1 MVTSTRTTDRV
12 RRAWLALALLGAC
25 VVPAIVAGRAVAAG
39 AVQEDEVDRGT
50 QVFSL
55 NTSRECEALADR
67 VLEALERDRLP
78 TVFASFGRLLAEH
91 GSEVLPARFAGE
103 DAGHYPHHQGVEAW
117 IEARLDAL
125 DAQASTA
132 WEAWCT
138 ERAAPIVR
146 YAALTRDSGALLEAA
161 RLFPRT
167 SHAVRAWLAVGDL
180 RLTEGR
186 VDRAR
191 AAWEAARR
199 NAGERAEPAFADAL
213 VRREQALLA
222 IEAERR
228 ADGSGV
234 NGGENGGDALELPR
248 GPLHSW
254 TVELPEGP
262 FASRWPA
269 AAPYALFATTRGDR
283 LFVNTSLEV
292 LCLDLMGGDEL
303 WRTERPA
310 GWDLVPRRD
319 VDDFFRA
326 IDYPAVHVRS
336 TLVGDVVASALQ
348 LPISSQ
354 SDFKYQ
360 SIQVTS
366 RIPERRLFAH
376 DARTGELL
384 WSHEPG
390 NGVAPQ
396 IDELSVAAPPTAA
409 DGFLLVPLARVEG
422 RIELRV
428 ACIDPVDGS
437 VVWSTRVV
445 SGQRALNMFNRHEEE
460 FSCAPLTVHG
470 SDVLVCSQLGSVAN
484 LDLET
489 GAVNWQATY
498 EPIPLPITS
507 GMWRRTER
515 RRVWRNVAPV
525 VADGLVFATPTDSS
539 DLLALDLATG
549 RVAWSRD
556 QRRLSP
562 RRSSDGSLQR
572 LDVDA
577 LLGVEDGQLVLGGAL
592 LAGWTDLQG
601 TGLLSETGLGV
612 ALPRDLVP
620 QAGAYGQ
627 GPHTRLFGD
636 RILVP
641 SETRLFVHDLT
652 GARHEDEEFDWESDA
667 IGNVTVAQ
675 GAVVVLRGDRVTTF
689 LDLELLEAH
698 TLARLERDPSD
709 LRALE
714 TFGRLLLRRA
724 SVARKAGDADGALA
738 NHERLRNVLDPQID
752 ASAELRALYAEAVL
766 IESALLAT
774 TGRSERATELLAR
787 AAEAV
792 RTPADALGPLLA
804 LARLRR
810 EMGDPAALEA
820 ALSAVDGRAPFVM
833 VSARELTN
841 DPAWTAWLEGADPEP
856 VEARLWVAVQRAF
869 AAEGASGD
877 AAGAVAAWQSC
888 LERFGPVQLARST
901 DMAEASM
908 RSIARWLAVDPSSYA
923 PFEAAAA
930 DELEAVRANGDLA
943 RLDDLLRRYPFASAT
958 GRARALALDLA
969 LDSGDLALALARGR
983 AAAAQLAPTAGAV
996 SDLDA
1001 PTGTWSDERLVR
1013 LALLADASGNGSL
1026 ARVVLEDLE
1035 RRVPQWL
1042 ATCDPVRGLT
1052 ASQILPVLRTRP
1064 TTVDGGQTER
1074 PSFGDQIRL
1083 EQSIRGPFDVIG
1095 RLRTTVGEDDG
1106 DELLIHR
1113 RDRLERLPLADGGS
1127 SRRVAFES
1135 GAPFPTSR
1143 QHALAPEALVWLRS
1157 GRIYAANIDTGRE
1170 RWSWP
1175 PAERTS
1181 SDAFVLAQELSAKEG
1196 VAVATIYRVGLPSAV
1211 IALELL
1217 TGESLWEIDLPPG
1230 RWLRPIIEG
1239 GRVTLVSE
1247 GIEGASRVVCLDLV
1261 TGSERIDFDLDIA
1274 LDSRDR
1280 EQLRV
1285 VDGHLVVPL
1294 FEQGAICAW
1303 DVRLGE
1309 RAWRRDLAMGGS
1321 IATLGAVIEY
1331 GDSLFALAYPTDLAS
1346 GGGGSLFEIE
1356 PRLGSARVIERLDP
1370 DEAVIGVGYREWIE
1384 LETPFLFTL
1393 WHDGVSAD
1401 ARLSA
1406 IALPLGRR
1414 WKQRLRLTND
1424 YLTDVSRTLPVVS
1437 EEFVALVWG
1446 SSDVERASN
1455 RSPGRVSLR
1464 IGFFRLENGTKEVH
1478 RMLPNDFGDFEDIDL
1493 IGHRDTLWLIC
1504 NDLDDES
1511 SERIEVWK

>member
-1 MVTSTRTTDRV
+1 VVTSTRTTDLV
-12 RRAWLALALLGAC
+12 RRAGLALALLGAC
-25 VVPAIVAGRAVAAG
+25 VGAAFGAGRF
-39 AVQEDEVDRGT
+39 QEEEVDRGT

-67 VLEALERDRLP
+67 ALEALELGRLA
-78 TVFASFGRLLAEH
+78 TVFATFGRLLTDH
-91 GSEVLPARFAGE
+91 STEVLPARFAGE
-103 DAGHYPHHQGVEAW
+103 SPGHYPHHQGVEAW

-125 DAQASTA
+125 DAKSRDA
-132 WEAWCT
+132 WEEWCT

-146 YAALTRDSGALLEAA
+146 YAALTRDSDALLEAA

-180 RLTEGR
+180 RSTEGR
-186 VDRAR
+186 IDRAR

-199 NAGERAEPAFADAL
+199 AAGDRPDAPLVDALERRERA
-213 VRREQALLA
+213 LLE
-222 IEAERR
+222 IEAAR
-228 ADGSGV
+228 SGAIDAE
-234 NGGENGGDALELPR
+234 GGEPNTARSAESSDDEPLELPR

-254 TVELPEGP
+254 TVELPDGP
-262 FASRWPA
+262 FASSWPA
-269 AAPYALFATTRGDR
+269 SAPYALFATTRGDR

-303 WRTERPA
+303 WRTERPD
-310 GWDLVPRRD
+310 GWDLVPRREVED
-319 VDDFFRA
+319 YFRA
-326 IDYPAVHVRS
+326 IDYPAVRVSS
-336 TLVGDVVASALQ
+336 TLVGDVVVSPLQ

-354 SDFKYQ
+354 ADFTYQ
-360 SIQVTS
+360 TIQVTS

-384 WSHEPG
+384 WSHAPG
-390 NGVAPQ
+390 NGVAPS
-396 IDELSVAAPPTAA
+396 IDGLSVAAPPTEA
-409 DGFLLVPLARVEG
+409 DGLLLVPLARVEG

-428 ACIDPVDGS
+428 ACIDPADGS
-437 VVWSTRVV
+437 VIWSTRVV

-460 FSCAPLTVHG
+460 FSCAPLTVHD
-470 SDVLVCSQLGSVAN
+470 SQVLVCSQLGSVAN

-489 GAVNWQATY
+489 GAVKWQATY

-515 RRVWRNVAPV
+515 RRVWRNVPPV
-525 VADGLVFATPTDSS
+525 VADGLVLATPTDSS

-549 RVAWSRD
+549 RVEWSRD

-562 RRSSDGSLQR
+562 RRGSDGSLLR
-572 LDVDA
+572 LDVDS
-577 LLGVEDGQLVLGGAL
+577 LLGVRDGQLLLGGAL
-592 LAGWTDLQG
+592 LAGWTELG
-601 TGLLSETGLGV
+601 GAGLLEESGLGV

-627 GPHTRLFGD
+627 GPHTRLFRD

-641 SETRLFVHDLT
+641 SETRLFVHDLS
-652 GARHEDEEFDWESDA
+652 GARREDEEFDWDRDA
-667 IGNVTVAQ
+667 SGNVTVAQ
-675 GAVVVLRGDRVTTF
+675 GAVVALRGDRVTAF

-724 SVARKAGDADGALA
+724 NVARAAGDADSALA
-738 NHERLRNVLDPQID
+738 NHERLRTALDPQVD

-766 IESALLAT
+766 VESALLAS
-774 TGRSERATELLAR
+774 TGRLERAAELLAR
-787 AAEAV
+787 AADAV
-792 RTPADALGPLLA
+792 RTPADALAPLVA

-810 EMGDPAALEA
+810 AMGDPVALEA
-820 ALSAVDGRAPFVM
+820 ALRAVDTRSPFIFVP
-833 VSARELTN
+833 ARELAS

-869 AAEGASGD
+869 AAEGPSGD
-877 AAGAVAAWQSC
+877 ATGAVAAWQSC
-888 LERFGPVQLARST
+888 LERFGPFALARGT
-901 DMAEASM
+901 DVAEASQ
-908 RSIARWLAVDPSSYA
+908 RSIARWLAVDPTSYA

-930 DELEAVRANGDLA
+930 DELEAIRADGDLA
-943 RLDDLLRRYPFASAT
+943 RLDSLLRRYPFASAS
-958 GRARALALDLA
+958 RAALALGLDLA

-983 AAAAQLAPTAGAV
+983 DAAALDGSAPT
-996 SDLDA
+996 DA
-1001 PTGTWSDERLVR
+1001 ARVVVWSDERLVR

-1026 ARVVLEDLE
+1026 ARVVLDDLE
-1035 RRVPQWL
+1035 RRDPQWR
-1042 ATCDPVRGLT
+1042 ATSDPVRGLS
-1052 ASQILPVLRTRP
+1052 AAQIRQVLRTRP
-1064 TTVDGGQTER
+1064 ITVDGVQADR
-1074 PSFGDQIRL
+1074 PTFGDQIRL
-1083 EQSIRGPFDVIG
+1083 EQSITGAFEVIG
-1095 RLRTTVGEDDG
+1095 RLHAAAGEEDG

-1127 SRRVAFES
+1127 SRRVGFET
-1135 GAPFPTSR
+1135 GAPFPSSR

-1157 GRIYAANIDTGRE
+1157 GRIYAADIDTGRE

-1181 SDAFVLAQELSAKEG
+1181 SDAFVLAQELGAREG
-1196 VAVATIYRVGLPSAV
+1196 VAVATVYRVGLPSAV
-1211 IALELL
+1211 VALELL
-1217 TGESLWEIDLPPG
+1217 TGETLWEIDLPPG
-1230 RWLRPIIEG
+1230 RWLRPLIDG

-1261 TGSERIDFDLDIA
+1261 TGSGRVDFDLDTA
-1274 LDSRDR
+1274 LYSRDR
-1280 EQLRV
+1280 SQLRV
-1285 VDGHLVVPL
+1285 IDGRLVVPL
-1294 FEQGAICAW
+1294 FEQGALSAW

-1309 RAWRRDLAMGGS
+1309 RAWRRDLAVNGS
-1321 IATLGAVIEY
+1321 SATLGAVIEY
-1331 GDSLFALAYPTDLAS
+1331 GETLFALAYPTDLTS

-1356 PRLGSARVIERLDP
+1356 PRLGGARVIEKLDP

-1384 LETPFLFTL
+1384 LDAPFLFTL
-1393 WHDGVSAD
+1393 WHDGVSSD

-1437 EEFVALVWG
+1437 DEFVAIVWG
-1446 SSDVERASN
+1446 SSDVEHASN
-1455 RSPGRVSLR
+1455 RSPGNVSLR

-1478 RMLPNDFGDFEDIDL
+1478 RMLPNDFGDFENIDL
-1493 IGHRDTLWLIC
+1493 IGYRDTLWLIC